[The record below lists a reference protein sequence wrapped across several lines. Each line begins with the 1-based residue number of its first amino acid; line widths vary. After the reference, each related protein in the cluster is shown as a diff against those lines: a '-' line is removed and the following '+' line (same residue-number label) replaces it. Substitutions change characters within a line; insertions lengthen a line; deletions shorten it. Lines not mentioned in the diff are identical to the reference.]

1 MCLVEI
7 LLPGRCNCG
16 RKSICNNGSKESR
29 KVGLSNDPPYVYVQC
44 IPQNSMAALKI
55 YCYHS
60 FLAQDE
66 GYNQL
71 APWWRVVAILLVKQK
86 EE

>member
-1 MCLVEI
+1 MT
-7 LLPGRCNCG
+7 
-16 RKSICNNGSKESR
+16 
-29 KVGLSNDPPYVYVQC
+29 PYVYVC
-44 IPQNSMAALKI
+44 NVLPQNSMALKI
-55 YCYHS
+55 YGYHS